1 MAPSWGDVIRVVVTS
16 GAGVARGL
24 GEGLD
29 GMTTS
34 RSVGSATGC
43 SGPTGEGSSACCT
56 ACGIWSVTGDV
67 GGGVWNA
74 EVSGSAA
81 LCTDSVGISVGA
93 VSGKVVSVGVGSA
106 DSVGP
111 KGDEAVL
118 AGCWTVSTPEPAG
131 RLRVHGKKPL
141 GLRSVTIRWV
151 TGDRPTI
158 PATDCHGT

>member
-34 RSVGSATGC
+34 RRVGSATGC

-56 ACGIWSVTGDV
+56 ACGIWSVMGDV
-67 GGGVWNA
+67 GRGVWNA

-81 LCTDSVGISVGA
+81 PC
-93 VSGKVVSVGVGSA
+93 A
-106 DSVGP
+106 DSAGP

-118 AGCWTVSTPEPAG
+118 ADGWAVSTPEPAS
-131 RLRVHGKKPL
+131 RLRVNGKKPP
-141 GLRSVTIRWV
+141 GLCSVTIWWV
-151 TGDRPTI
+151 T
-158 PATDCHGT
+158 